1 MMRGLLR
8 IALVALLLVVAHEF
22 LLRWCADRNVVSV
35 IFAAGPH
42 VDVKL
47 LAAAGLFIAL
57 RLLVVL
63 FLAGSVLSRLVD
75 LWWREATRQAPANDP

>member
-1 MMRGLLR
+1 MKRGLIR
-8 IALVALLLVVAHEF
+8 IALVALLLVVAHE
-22 LLRWCADRNVVSV
+22 LMLRWCADRNVVSV

-42 VDVKL
+42 VEVKM

-75 LWWREATRQAPANDP
+75 LWWRTAHGSAQP